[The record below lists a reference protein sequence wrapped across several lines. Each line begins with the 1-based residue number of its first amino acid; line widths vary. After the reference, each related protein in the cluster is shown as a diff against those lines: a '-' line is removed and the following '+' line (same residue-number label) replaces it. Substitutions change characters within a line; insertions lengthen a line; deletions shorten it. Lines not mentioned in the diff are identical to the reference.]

1 MGDRLGEGAGVVKE
15 RNLPLHAACKLFPR
29 LSDTELRELAEDIQS
44 NGLQNPIV
52 LLDGKVL
59 DGQNRLAAC
68 KLVGVEPRFVQWQ
81 GEGSPL
87 YWVVSQNLMRRHLT
101 ASQRAA
107 VAFDLLPL
115 LEKEAK
121 ERQRR
126 SKGRGEKVAHDCA
139 TSEKN
144 GKASEVAARVV
155 GASARYVEMVKEI
168 GCKQPE
174 LVERIRDGELSVPE
188 ARKLAAVAT
197 SNGRKKRTRIDQND
211 REKIVQGDCLDLIH
225 SLSDGSVR
233 LVLTSPPYAEQRNGH
248 YRSVSENDFPDWT
261 LRWMGLLW
269 DKLTDDGSVLIVI
282 RPHLKTGVL
291 SDYVLRT
298 RLALRDDGWCE
309 NEELIWLK
317 PDAPPLGSTKRPRR
331 TWESILW
338 FSRSPQPFCDLF
350 ACGRDSNRIGFDAS
364 IRFGA
369 GTGKPVH
376 GGQNYEMTNGKARCP
391 DVFVAPVGG
400 NPQWNDH
407 PAVFPEVLAEQLI
420 LTFSSAGDLVLDPF
434 VGSGTTCTAA
444 KKLGREYRGFDV
456 DRNFVKLA
464 LKRLSDVE

>member
-1 MGDRLGEGAGVVKE
+1 MK
-15 RNLPLHAACKLFPR
+15 
-29 LSDTELRELAEDIQS
+29 
-44 NGLQNPIV
+44 
-52 LLDGKVL
+52 
-59 DGQNRLAAC
+59 
-68 KLVGVEPRFVQWQ
+68 
-81 GEGSPL
+81 
-87 YWVVSQNLMRRHLT
+87 
-101 ASQRAA
+101 
-107 VAFDLLPL
+107 
-115 LEKEAK
+115 
-121 ERQRR
+121 
-126 SKGRGEKVAHDCA
+126 
-139 TSEKN
+139 
-144 GKASEVAARVV
+144 
-155 GASARYVEMVKEI
+155 
-168 GCKQPE
+168 
-174 LVERIRDGELSVPE
+174 
-188 ARKLAAVAT
+188 
-197 SNGRKKRTRIDQND
+197 
-211 REKIVQGDCLDLIH
+211 
-225 SLSDGSVR
+225 
-233 LVLTSPPYAEQRNGH
+233 
-248 YRSVSENDFPDWT
+248 
-261 LRWMGLLW
+261 LLW
-269 DKLTDDGSVLIVI
+269 DKLTDGGSVLIVI
-282 RPHLKTGVL
+282 RPHLKNGIL
-291 SDYVLRT
+291 SDYILRT

-376 GGQNYEMTNGKARCP
+376 GGQNYEMTIGKARCP